1 MTFELLSFSFSAL
14 GALVSLGFPL
24 TRETVLFL
32 FPKRFIPL
40 FLAAL
45 ERSLGFLARVNP
57 WLGHYI
63 SERVIEYSF
72 VVESL
77 AAIPA
82 ERVLDVGC
90 CESFFTHFLIEN
102 GFDTYGIDVR
112 PYPEKS
118 PRLNFYQANTWDTPF
133 EDGYFGVIVVVST
146 LEHIGLG
153 AYGGPVEDGGDLM
166 TMRELRRILDNN
178 GTLLLTL
185 PVSSEYSVD
194 CERRYDYDRLL
205 GLLEGFT
212 LERGEIWLHESRRW
226 VETRI
231 DGFESMRDAMGEGL
245 ACLELSKRRRRVG
258 RGEH

>member
-40 FLAAL
+40 FLASL
-45 ERSLGFLARVNP
+45 EQRLGLLRRVKP

-72 VVESL
+72 VLGRL
-77 AAIPA
+77 AENPA
-82 ERVLDVGC
+82 VKVLDVGC
-90 CESFFTHFLIEN
+90 CESFLTHYLIEK

-118 PRLNFYQANTWDTPF
+118 PRLNFYQTNTWDTPF
-133 EDGYFGVIVVVST
+133 EDGYFGRIVIVST

-153 AYGGPVEDGGDLM
+153 AYGGPVEDEGDLM
-166 TMRELRRILDNN
+166 AMRELRRILDNN

-185 PVSSEYSVD
+185 PVGPEYSVGW
-194 CERRYDYDRLL
+194 ERRYDCDRLV

-212 LERGEIWLHESRRW
+212 LERGEIWLHESGRW

-231 DGFESMRDAMGEGL
+231 DDIESMRDAMGDGL
-245 ACLELSKRRRRVG
+245 ACLELSKR
-258 RGEH
+258 